1 MMLKQLVLPTA
12 ILTAMAFTP
21 VMADSSGSTGGSK
34 ADAAAEE
41 RTGTQGYTA
50 GNQSAQAF
58 DELDKNQDGKLD
70 EDELN
75 AWGSTAAGP
84 DAAGEGNSI
93 KAEQMLERYDQDG
106 DGTLSRDEL
115 QHAPYRGSDSSTDSR
130 STTPGSGTGSGM
142 TM

>member
-1 MMLKQLVLPTA
+1 MMLKKLVLPTA
-12 ILTAMAFTP
+12 ILTAIAFSP
-21 VMADSSGSTGGSK
+21 AMADSSGSTGGSK

-58 DELDKNQDGKLD
+58 DELDKNQDGVLD

-84 DAAGEGNSI
+84 DATGEVNSI

-106 DGTLSRDEL
+106 DGALSRDEL
-115 QHAPYRGSDSSTDSR
+115 QHAPHRSSDSTPDR
-130 STTPGSGTGSGM
+130 TTTPGSGTGSGM